1 MMGPENISLHDK
13 KQIRKHIQYWA
24 EVEEKQK
31 TEQRMLLWHCLNL
44 WFACA
49 LNYTDSAGFLISKG

>member
-24 EVEEKQK
+24 EVEEKQT

-44 WFACA
+44 
-49 LNYTDSAGFLISKG
+49 